1 MLYIVVFWYY
11 IYIYIYRIIYHNL
24 YEICRHLYHISKSIS
39 WLTATHEVVADLL
52 TCSRTSS
59 TSHSTQAFCLCFFV
73 DGKDASLGW
82 KPYLEE
88 QMRSQNVLGF
98 CPRMR
103 SKGSRFTLVVWGL
116 RVCSLDVAQRFATV
130 RNRPR
135 KGRMAVPIVSSAKEV
150 IFGALKRRVASFRV
164 ACRGTSWHS
173 DVFRIV
179 WKVIFLCGKSNTFA
193 TFSEDALQFFVAGN
207 TLVDKSIL
215 SFSKVSKQVVLSFCL
230 ARVALCDI
238 PINLFENV
246 SKVIFYIFCGR
257 RNTFESLSQDD
268 LKFFVASA
276 ALWKPPSSFCVAG
289 AALETCRVACFVRI
303 AMSGLREVVTTCK
316 FLGRHGPGMLWHAM
330 TLRTPYSTLHTLLS
344 TLYNLQSTLYTLH
357 STHSTPHSTLYTLF
371 TLYTPHFTFY
381 APHFTL
387 ETLHSTLCTPHST
400 LYTPHIYTPRFTL
413 YTPHSTLH
421 TLHSTLQTLHSTL
434 YTPLYSLH
442 FTHHTLQSTLYTLHS
457 TLYTLHSALYTL
469 HFTLHTFHLTLHT
482 PHLTLYTPHS
492 TLHTPHSTLHF
503 TLLHFTLYTLHS
515 TLYTSHSTLYILRST
530 LDTWHFTLHTLH
542 STL

>member
-1 MLYIVVFWYY
+1 
-11 IYIYIYRIIYHNL
+11 
-24 YEICRHLYHISKSIS
+24 
-39 WLTATHEVVADLL
+39 
-52 TCSRTSS
+52 
-59 TSHSTQAFCLCFFV
+59 
-73 DGKDASLGW
+73 
-82 KPYLEE
+82 
-88 QMRSQNVLGF
+88 MRSQNVLGF

-135 KGRMAVPIVSSAKEV
+135 KGRMAVPMVSSAKEV

-179 WKVIFLCGKSNTFA
+179 WKVIFLCGKSNTFLRRFQKMRCSFSWQA
-193 TFSEDALQFFVAGN
+193 TLWS
-207 TLVDKSIL
+207 TSP
-215 SFSKVSKQVVLSFCL
+215 SSPFSKVSKQVVLSFCL
-230 ARVALCDI
+230 ASVALCDI

-303 AMSGLREVVTTCK
+303 AMSGLREVSQRANSLADMALACCDM
-316 FLGRHGPGMLWHAM
+316 RW

-357 STHSTPHSTLYTLF
+357 STHSLHTPHFTLYLHFTLHTLHFTLRHCTLDTLHSTLCTHTLHLYTPHIWHSTVYTLHSALHTPHSTLYTPELDDATLTLALYSLHFTHTLYNPHSTLYTPHF
-371 TLYTPHFTFY
+371 TLYTPHFTLY
-381 APHFTL
+381 TS
-387 ETLHSTLCTPHST
+387 HSTL
-400 LYTPHIYTPRFTL
+400 FTL
-413 YTPHSTLH
+413 ALHTPALDTCTLHTLHFTLH
-421 TLHSTLQTLHSTL
+421 TLHSTL
-434 YTPLYSLH
+434 YT
-442 FTHHTLQSTLYTLHS
+442 TT
-457 TLYTLHSALYTL
+457 LYTL
-469 HFTLHTFHLTLHT
+469 HFTLHTLHFTLHT
-482 PHLTLYTPHS
+482 LHFTLHTLHLTLYTPHS
-492 TLHTPHSTLHF
+492 TLHTLD
-503 TLLHFTLYTLHS
+503 FTLYTQHS
-515 TLYTSHSTLYILRST
+515 
-530 LDTWHFTLHTLH
+530 TLHTLH
-542 STL
+542 FRVLTVYSALVR